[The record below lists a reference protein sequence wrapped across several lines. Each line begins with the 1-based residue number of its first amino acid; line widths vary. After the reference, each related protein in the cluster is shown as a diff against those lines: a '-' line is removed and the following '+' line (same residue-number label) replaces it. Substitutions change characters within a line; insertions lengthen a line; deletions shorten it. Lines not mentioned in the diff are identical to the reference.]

1 MSRVAD
7 GWTQRCVGCGKIYE
21 SDVRSYVCSKCSN
34 LLELVKDSP
43 VSRTGLYGESRE
55 PGIWQFRK
63 ALPVEPGV
71 KAVSLSEGRTPL
83 VLVPKIGAKSGL
95 KSLYVKN
102 EGQNPSASFKDR
114 GMTVAVT
121 RAVQGGSKLLIC
133 ASTGNTAASM
143 AAYAARAGVAAMV
156 TVPAGKVASGKLTQV
171 YAYGARII
179 RVEGDFDAALTIT
192 LKVAVEIKEL
202 AVMNSVNPYRIEG
215 QKTNAYEIFEQLRFK
230 VPDYVVLPV
239 GNAGNISAIWK
250 GFKELREW
258 GISSALPK
266 MVAVQAAGAQPI
278 VEAFQNGRDS
288 VIPVQPKTIASA
300 INIGNPASW
309 KKALA
314 AIRDSRG
321 TALAVTDEETIAARM
336 DLASSEGIF
345 VEPAS
350 AVPIAAVKKLTGK
363 IDKDATVVCICTG
376 NGLKDQESV
385 RVQLDS
391 TPLVASPEQ
400 MVDLLAKT
408 ARTG

>member
-1 MSRVAD
+1 LPRVAD
-7 GWTQRCVGCGKIYE
+7 GWTQRCVGCGEVYE
-21 SDVRSYVCSKCSN
+21 SDVRSYVCTRCGN

-43 VSRTGLYGESRE
+43 VSRTDLYGESSQ
-55 PGIWQFRK
+55 PGVWRYRR
-63 ALPVEPGV
+63 ALPIEPDV
-71 KAVSLSEGRTPL
+71 KAVSLSEGHTPL
-83 VLVPKIGAKSGL
+83 VLVSRIGAKFGL
-95 KSLYVKN
+95 RGLHVKN
-102 EGQNPSASFKDR
+102 EGQNPSGSFKDR

-143 AAYAARAGVAAMV
+143 AAYAARAGVTAMV
-156 TVPAGKVASGKLTQV
+156 TVPAGKVASGKLAQV
-171 YAYGARII
+171 YAYGAKII
-179 RVEGDFDAALTIT
+179 RVEGDFDAALSIT
-192 LKVAVEIKEL
+192 LEVAAEIKEL
-202 AVMNSVNPYRIEG
+202 SVMNSVNPYRIEG
-215 QKTNAYEIFEQLRFK
+215 QKNTAYEIYEQLGFK

-250 GFKELREW
+250 GFKELKEW
-258 GISSALPK
+258 GISGSLPK

-278 VEAFQNGRDS
+278 VEAFQSGRDS
-288 VIPVQPKTIASA
+288 VIAVQPKTIASA

-314 AIRDSRG
+314 AIRDSKG

-350 AVPIAAVKKLTGK
+350 AVPIAAVKKLMGK
-363 IDKDATVVCICTG
+363 IEKDAMVVCVCTG

-385 RVQLDS
+385 KVQLDS
-391 TPLVASPEQ
+391 TPLVANPEQ
-400 MVDLLAKT
+400 LVGLLAKT
-408 ARTG
+408 A

>member
-7 GWTQRCVGCGKIYE
+7 GWTQRCVGCGKTYE
-21 SDVRSYVCSKCSN
+21 EDVRSFVCTRCGN
-34 LLELVKDSP
+34 LLELVKDGP
-43 VSRTGLYGESRE
+43 VSRTGLYDGSSQ
-55 PGIWQFRK
+55 PGIWRYRE
-63 ALPVEPGV
+63 ALPIEPDA
-71 KAVSLSEGRTPL
+71 KAVSLSEGQTPL
-83 VLVPKIGAKSGL
+83 VLVSRIGAKFGL
-95 KSLYVKN
+95 RGLHVKN
-102 EGQNPSASFKDR
+102 EGQNPSGSFKDR

-143 AAYAARAGVAAMV
+143 AAYAARAGVTAMV
-156 TVPAGKVASGKLTQV
+156 TVPAGKVASGKLAQV
-171 YAYGARII
+171 YAYGAKII
-179 RVEGDFDAALTIT
+179 RVEGDFDAALSIT
-192 LKVAVEIKEL
+192 LKVAAEIKEL
-202 AVMNSVNPYRIEG
+202 SVMNSVNPYRIEG
-215 QKTNAYEIFEQLRFK
+215 QKTNAYEIYEQLGFK

-250 GFKELREW
+250 GFKELKEW
-258 GISSALPK
+258 GISGTLPR

-278 VEAFQNGRDS
+278 VEAFQSGRDS
-288 VIPVQPKTIASA
+288 VIAVQPKTIASA

-314 AIRDSRG
+314 AIRDSKG
-321 TALAVTDEETIAARM
+321 TALAVTDDETIAARM

-350 AVPIAAVKKLTGK
+350 AVPIAAVKKLMGK
-363 IDKDATVVCICTG
+363 IEKDATVVCVCTG

-385 RVQLDS
+385 KVRLDS

-400 MVDLLAKT
+400 MVGLLAKT
-408 ARTG
+408 A

>member
-1 MSRVAD
+1 LSRVAE

-21 SDVRSYVCSKCSN
+21 NDVRSYVCSKCSN

-43 VSRTGLYGESRE
+43 VSRTGLYGESTQ
-55 PGIWQFRK
+55 PGIWRYRK
-63 ALPVEPGV
+63 ALPIEPDF
-71 KAVSLSEGRTPL
+71 KAVSLSEGHTPL
-83 VLVPKIGAKSGL
+83 VLVSRIGEKFGL
-95 KSLYVKN
+95 KALHVKN
-102 EGQNPSASFKDR
+102 EGQNPSGSFKDR

-143 AAYAARAGVAAMV
+143 AAYAARAGVTAMV
-156 TVPAGKVASGKLTQV
+156 TVPAGKVASGKLAQV
-171 YAYGARII
+171 YAYGAKII
-179 RVEGDFDAALTIT
+179 RVEGDFDAALAIT
-192 LKVAVEIKEL
+192 LKVAAEIKEL
-202 AVMNSVNPYRIEG
+202 SVMNSVNPYRIEG
-215 QKTNAYEIFEQLRFK
+215 QKTNAYEIYEQLRFR
-230 VPDYVVLPV
+230 VPDYVILPV

-258 GISSALPK
+258 GISNSLPK

-278 VEAFQNGRDS
+278 VEAIQHGRDS
-288 VIPVQPKTIASA
+288 VIAVQPKTIASA

-350 AVPIAAVKKLTGK
+350 AVPIAAVKKLMGK
-363 IDKDATVVCICTG
+363 IERDATVVCICTG

-385 RVQLDS
+385 KVQLDS

-400 MVDLLAKT
+400 MVGLLAKT
-408 ARTG
+408 A

>member
-1 MSRVAD
+1 LSRVAE
-7 GWTQRCVGCGKIYE
+7 GWTQRCVGCGAIYE
-21 SDVRSYVCSKCSN
+21 NDVRSYVCSKCSN

-55 PGIWQFRK
+55 PGIWQYRK
-63 ALPVEPGV
+63 ALPIEPDA
-71 KAVSLSEGRTPL
+71 KAVSLSEGHTPL
-83 VLVPKIGAKSGL
+83 VLVSRIGEKFGL
-95 KSLYVKN
+95 KGLHVKN
-102 EGQNPSASFKDR
+102 EGQNPSGSFKDR

-143 AAYAARAGVAAMV
+143 AAYAARAGVTAMV
-156 TVPAGKVASGKLTQV
+156 TVPAGKVASGKLAQV
-171 YAYGARII
+171 YAYGAKII
-179 RVEGDFDAALTIT
+179 RVEGDFDAALAIT
-192 LKVAVEIKEL
+192 LKVAAEIKEL
-202 AVMNSVNPYRIEG
+202 SVMNSVNPYRIEG
-215 QKTNAYEIFEQLRFK
+215 QKTNAYEIYEQLRFK

-250 GFKELREW
+250 GFKELKEW
-258 GISSALPK
+258 GISNSLPK

-278 VEAFQNGRDS
+278 VEAFQHGRDS

-314 AIRDSRG
+314 AIRDSKG
-321 TALAVTDEETIAARM
+321 MALAVTDEETIAARM

-350 AVPIAAVKKLTGK
+350 AVPIAAVKKLMGK
-363 IDKDATVVCICTG
+363 IEKDATVVCVCTG
-376 NGLKDQESV
+376 NGLKDQESLK
-385 RVQLDS
+385 VQLDS

-400 MVDLLAKT
+400 MVGLLAKT
-408 ARTG
+408 V

>member
-21 SDVRSYVCSKCSN
+21 NDVRSYVCTRCSN
-34 LLELVKDSP
+34 LLELVKDTS
-43 VSRTGLYGESRE
+43 VSKTGLYGESTQ
-55 PGIWQFRK
+55 PGLWRYRK
-63 ALPVEPGV
+63 ALPIEPDV
-71 KAVSLSEGRTPL
+71 KVVSLSEGHTPL
-83 VLVPKIGAKSGL
+83 VLVSRIGAKFGL
-95 KSLYVKN
+95 KGLHVKN
-102 EGQNPSASFKDR
+102 EGQNPSGSFKDR

-143 AAYAARAGVAAMV
+143 AAYAARAGVTAMV

-171 YAYGARII
+171 YAYGAKII
-179 RVEGDFDAALTIT
+179 RVEGDFDAALSMT
-192 LKVAVEIKEL
+192 LKVATEIKDL
-202 AVMNSVNPYRIEG
+202 SVMNSVNPYRIEG
-215 QKTNAYEIFEQLRFK
+215 QKTNAYEIFEQLGFK

-250 GFKELREW
+250 GFKELKEW
-258 GISSALPK
+258 GISGSLPR

-278 VEAFQNGRDS
+278 VEAFQSGRDS
-288 VIPVQPKTIASA
+288 VIAVQPKTIASA

-314 AIRDSRG
+314 AIRDSKG

-350 AVPIAAVKKLTGK
+350 AVPIAALKKLMGK
-363 IDKDATVVCICTG
+363 IEKDATVVCVCTG

-385 RVQLDS
+385 KVKLDS

-400 MVDLLAKT
+400 MVSLLAKT
-408 ARTG
+408 A

>member
-43 VSRTGLYGESRE
+43 VSRTGLYGESTQ
-55 PGIWQFRK
+55 PGIWCYRK
-63 ALPVEPGV
+63 ALPIEPDV
-71 KAVSLSEGRTPL
+71 KAVSLSEGHTPL
-83 VLVPKIGAKSGL
+83 VLVSRIGAKVGL
-95 KSLYVKN
+95 KGLHVKN
-102 EGQNPSASFKDR
+102 EGQNPSGSFKDR

-143 AAYAARAGVAAMV
+143 AAYAARAGVTAMV
-156 TVPAGKVASGKLTQV
+156 TVPAGKVASGKLAQV
-171 YAYGARII
+171 YAYGAKII
-179 RVEGDFDAALTIT
+179 RVEGDFDAALAIT
-192 LKVAVEIKEL
+192 LKVAADIKEL

-215 QKTNAYEIFEQLRFK
+215 QKTNAYEIYEQLGYK

-250 GFKELREW
+250 GFKELKEW
-258 GISSALPK
+258 GISESLPR
-266 MVAVQAAGAQPI
+266 MVGVQAAGAAPI
-278 VEAFQNGRDS
+278 VDAFYHGRDS
-288 VIPVQPKTIASA
+288 IRAVQPHTIASA

-314 AIRDSRG
+314 ALTESNG
-321 TALAVTDEETIAARM
+321 MALSVTDEEILEARM
-336 DLASSEGIF
+336 DLSSSEGIF

-350 AVPIAAVKKLTGK
+350 ATPLAALKKLKGK
-363 IDKDATVVCICTG
+363 IPRDAVVVCTCTG

-385 RVQLDS
+385 KVQLET
-391 TPLVASPEQ
+391 TPLVSGAEQ
-400 MVDLLAKT
+400 LVSLLAKT
-408 ARTG
+408 A

>member
-1 MSRVAD
+1 MSRVAK

-21 SDVRSYVCSKCSN
+21 DDVRSYVCSKCGN

-43 VSRTGLYGESRE
+43 VSRTGIYGESRE
-55 PGIWQFRK
+55 PGIWRYRK
-63 ALPVEPGV
+63 ALPLEPGV
-71 KAVSLSEGRTPL
+71 RAVSLSEGHTPL
-83 VLVPKIGAKSGL
+83 VLVSRIGAKFGL
-95 KSLYVKN
+95 KNLHVKN
-102 EGQNPSASFKDR
+102 EGQNPSGSFKDR

-121 RAVQGGSKLLIC
+121 RAVQGGSKLLVC

-143 AAYAARAGVAAMV
+143 AAYAARAGVTAMV
-156 TVPAGKVASGKLTQV
+156 TVPAGKVASGKLAQV
-171 YAYGARII
+171 YAYGAKII

-215 QKTNAYEIFEQLRFK
+215 QKTNAYEIYEQLDYK

-258 GISSALPK
+258 GISNSLPR
-266 MVAVQAAGAQPI
+266 MIGVQAAGAQPI
-278 VEAFQNGRDS
+278 VEAFEHGRDS
-288 VIPVQPKTIASA
+288 VIAVQPKTIASA

-309 KKALA
+309 RKALA
-314 AIRDSRG
+314 AIRDSKG
-321 TALAVTDEETIAARM
+321 LAMAVTDEETIAARM

-350 AVPIAAVKKLTGK
+350 AVPIAALKKLIGK
-363 IDKDATVVCICTG
+363 IEKDATVVCICTG

-385 RVQLDS
+385 KVQLDS
-391 TPLVASPEQ
+391 TPLVANSDQ
-400 MVDLLAKT
+400 LVGLLAKT
-408 ARTG
+408 A

>member
-1 MSRVAD
+1 LSRVAD

-21 SDVRSYVCSKCSN
+21 NDVRSYVCIKCSN

-43 VSRTGLYGESRE
+43 VSRTGLYGESTQ
-55 PGIWQFRK
+55 PGIWRYRK
-63 ALPVEPGV
+63 ALPIEHDV
-71 KAVSLSEGRTPL
+71 KAVSLSEGGTPL
-83 VLVPKIGAKSGL
+83 VSVSRIGAKFGL
-95 KSLYVKN
+95 KGLHVKN
-102 EGQNPSASFKDR
+102 EGQNPSGSFKDR

-143 AAYAARAGVAAMV
+143 AAYAARAGVTAMV
-156 TVPAGKVASGKLTQV
+156 TVPAGKVASGKLAQV
-171 YAYGARII
+171 YAYGAKII
-179 RVEGDFDAALTIT
+179 RVEGDFDAALAIT
-192 LKVAVEIKEL
+192 LKVAGEIKEL
-202 AVMNSVNPYRIEG
+202 SVMNSVNPYRIEG
-215 QKTNAYEIFEQLRFK
+215 QKTNAYEIYEQLRFT

-258 GISSALPK
+258 GISSTLPK

-278 VEAFQNGRDS
+278 VEAIQHGRDS
-288 VIPVQPKTIASA
+288 VIAVQPKTIASA

-314 AIRDSRG
+314 AIRDSKG

-350 AVPIAAVKKLTGK
+350 AVPIAAVKKLMGK
-363 IDKDATVVCICTG
+363 IERDATVVCICTG
-376 NGLKDQESV
+376 NGLKDQESLK
-385 RVQLDS
+385 VQLDS

-400 MVDLLAKT
+400 MVSLLAKT
-408 ARTG
+408 V